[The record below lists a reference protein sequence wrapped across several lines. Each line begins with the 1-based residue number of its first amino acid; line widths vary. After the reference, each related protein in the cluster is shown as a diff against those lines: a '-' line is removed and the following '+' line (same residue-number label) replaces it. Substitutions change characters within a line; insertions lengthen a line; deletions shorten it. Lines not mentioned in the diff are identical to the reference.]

1 MRLAIANRGAIK
13 WFRRF
18 ALLFFLVGI
27 GTGPQVASAQ
37 VAQSKQIYLWDV
49 TLSME
54 YNGIWSD
61 VKVLLK
67 KSLAEIRDQDTEVI
81 IIPFQDDVFET
92 KRARVGN
99 PTDLEA
105 LYRWIDNYEI
115 PKGKHNT
122 NICRAMERAEDFIL
136 GENIDVVILMTDGDH
151 EPPVDPVK
159 ARQYPMGCVQE
170 YLEGRW
176 CSFAM
181 ELDAYLVYYHLL
193 GAGDS
198 EIQEYTEAS
207 CRAVSVH
214 PSDGN
219 PVQLH
224 FVTPQLQSIVVDQSF
239 ISTGRIDLPTT
250 TSLPLE
256 VWKTCKFGATLQ
268 MEGKSFPLVVK
279 TVNGAIS
286 MTLNAT
292 SEFARSFPA
301 VVDEGAYKGVLNLEM
316 EPLED
321 ILVVLTADQ
330 IPFHFHHYEQRWFEI
345 KTTDP

>member
-1 MRLAIANRGAIK
+1 MRIANNNATREL
-13 WFRRF
+13 FR
-18 ALLFFLVGI
+18 LTVLI
-27 GTGPQVASAQ
+27 GFVASVMIPGDMNAQ
-37 VAQSKQIYLWDV
+37 VVQSKQIYLWDV

-81 IIPFQDDVFET
+81 IIPFQDDVFEP
-92 KRARVGN
+92 KRARIGN
-99 PTDLEA
+99 PADLEA

-151 EPPVDPVK
+151 EPPVDPEK

-207 CRAVSVH
+207 CRAVSVQ

-224 FVTPQLQSIVVDQSF
+224 FVTPQLQTIVVDESF

-250 TSLPLE
+250 TSLPLA
-256 VWKTCKFGATLQ
+256 VWKTCNFEAKLQ
-268 MEGKSFPLVVK
+268 MDGKSFPLEVK
-279 TVNGAIS
+279 TANGAIS
-286 MTLNAT
+286 MTLNST
-292 SEFARSFPA
+292 SEFARSFPP
-301 VVDEGAYKGVLNLEM
+301 VVDEGAYEGVVNLEM
-316 EPLED
+316 QPLED
-321 ILVVLTADQ
+321 FLVVLTADQ

-345 KTTDP
+345 KTIDP

>member
-1 MRLAIANRGAIK
+1 MEITIRGLSNLTLLVLLAAGVMTPLGVN
-13 WFRRF
+13 
-18 ALLFFLVGI
+18 
-27 GTGPQVASAQ
+27 AQ
-37 VAQSKQIYLWDV
+37 VVQSKQIYLWDV

-81 IIPFQDDVFET
+81 IIPFQDDVFEPQ
-92 KRARVGN
+92 RARVGS

-151 EPPVDPVK
+151 EPPVDPAK

-207 CRAVSVH
+207 CRAVSVQ

-224 FVTPQLQSIVVDQSF
+224 FVTPQLQTIVVDEKF

-256 VWKTCKFGATLQ
+256 VWKTCKFEATLQ
-268 MEGKSFPLVVK
+268 MGGKSFPLEVK
-279 TVNGAIS
+279 TANGLIS

-292 SEFARSFPA
+292 SEFAGNFPP
-301 VVDEGAYKGVLNLEM
+301 VVDEGAYEGVVNLQM
-316 EPLED
+316 QPLED
-321 ILVVLTADQ
+321 FLVVLTADQ